1 MFLTE
6 SQKNY
11 YTAMKKLGTKK
22 PQKVIQRPKN
32 EVHALFYDISLSR
45 RYKLLSIFIS
55 SLLFWVISDGK
66 YFNWFNQNSMHF
78 RFEIAIFILIF
89 LNMVTMGIE
98 HYNQSRAFTFTLE
111 ITNALFVTIFALG
124 KLVGHLNLTV
134 HISKLYLIE

>member
-45 RYKLLSIFIS
+45 RYEMLSIFIS
-55 SLLFWVISDGK
+55 NLLISNIRQEFNSINSIEIQCILGLRLRSLS
-66 YFNWFNQNSMHF
+66 
-78 RFEIAIFILIF
+78 
-89 LNMVTMGIE
+89 
-98 HYNQSRAFTFTLE
+98 
-111 ITNALFVTIFALG
+111 
-124 KLVGHLNLTV
+124 
-134 HISKLYLIE
+134 

>member
-45 RYKLLSIFIS
+45 RYEMISIFIPS
-55 SLLFWVISDGK
+55 ILV
-66 YFNWFNQNSMHF
+66 FNQTGCNSIAVII
-78 RFEIAIFILIF
+78 EIQCILGLRLRSSF
-89 LNMVTMGIE
+89 
-98 HYNQSRAFTFTLE
+98 
-111 ITNALFVTIFALG
+111 
-124 KLVGHLNLTV
+124 
-134 HISKLYLIE
+134 

>member
-45 RYKLLSIFIS
+45 RYEMLSIFIS
-55 SLLFWVISDGK
+55 SLLVISETVS
-66 YFNWFNQNSMHF
+66 NSS
-78 RFEIAIFILIF
+78 A
-89 LNMVTMGIE
+89 
-98 HYNQSRAFTFTLE
+98 
-111 ITNALFVTIFALG
+111 
-124 KLVGHLNLTV
+124 
-134 HISKLYLIE
+134 LIEIQCILGLRLRSLS